1 MNSGTSIGAIEF
13 RLRPIYRCTFD
24 IKANTE
30 NSKEHLQLYHCI
42 FHRSRSITVF
52 EFPPV
57 DLFTFTR
64 SPPANF
70 TMLAATVLLAAAHLA
85 AAINF
90 ADYDPQP
97 GLPAEVKP
105 FLEA

>member
-1 MNSGTSIGAIEF
+1 MLTSTLF
-13 RLRPIYRCTFD
+13 
-24 IKANTE
+24 
-30 NSKEHLQLYHCI
+30 
-42 FHRSRSITVF
+42 
-52 EFPPV
+52 
-57 DLFTFTR
+57 LFT
-64 SPPANF
+64 AQ
-70 TMLAATVLLAAAHLA
+70 LA